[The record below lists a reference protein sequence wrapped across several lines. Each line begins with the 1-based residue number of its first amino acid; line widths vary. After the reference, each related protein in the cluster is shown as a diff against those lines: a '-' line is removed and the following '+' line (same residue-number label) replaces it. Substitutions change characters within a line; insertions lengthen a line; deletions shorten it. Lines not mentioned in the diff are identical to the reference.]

1 MVADM
6 ILFDTCWLE
15 INIIAF
21 CLLLFLCK
29 EESARN
35 RDHRIHIDSAW
46 VGLNTDMILLY
57 KDLQAVDN
65 I

>member
-1 MVADM
+1 M
-6 ILFDTCWLE
+6 ILFDTCWFG
-15 INIIAF
+15 INNIAF
-21 CLLLFLCK
+21 CLILFLCK

-35 RDHRIHIDSAW
+35 RDHSIHIDSAW
-46 VGLNTDMILLY
+46 MGLNTDMILLY